1 MNSHAM
7 YWHQWTPMQRTDIN
21 ELPCDVLTYWH
32 RWGSWPG
39 EGRWRCPDQNR
50 WWLDL
55 WLGCGTCCSTR
66 RSAREMAHSKSKSP
80 SLEWQL
86 KICIKYEN
94 TQMVQTELLFKIRQ
108 NDGQIFSTFAF
119 FRVTNMQKGNKLHEK
134 MIAFEP
140 FKSNYGFAMQLSML

>member
-1 MNSHAM
+1 
-7 YWHQWTPMQRTDIN
+7 
-21 ELPCDVLTYWH
+21 
-32 RWGSWPG
+32 
-39 EGRWRCPDQNR
+39 
-50 WWLDL
+50 
-55 WLGCGTCCSTR
+55 
-66 RSAREMAHSKSKSP
+66 MAHSKSKSP